1 MIGFVQLDREE
12 LPALTELVDVDNA
25 NGEGFFLQPCK
36 KFCDGCTI
44 YSRRPKQCARFN
56 CKLLKSVEQ
65 KELDY
70 DSAVE
75 IVEELK
81 QRRISIEK
89 QLALLQIEIQSQSFY
104 FKMVGLKNLFQKSE
118 PASLTQN
125 HLDLKSD
132 LEQLGNLV
140 SKRFGVS
147 IF

>member
-56 CKLLKSVEQ
+56 CELLKSVEQ

-132 LEQLGNLV
+132 LEQLDNLL